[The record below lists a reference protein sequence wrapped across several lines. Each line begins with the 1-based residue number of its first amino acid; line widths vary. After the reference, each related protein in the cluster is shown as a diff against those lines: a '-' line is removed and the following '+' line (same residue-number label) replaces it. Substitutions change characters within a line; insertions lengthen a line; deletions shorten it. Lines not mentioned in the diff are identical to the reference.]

1 MTLAVC
7 ARTLQ
12 GQNGDTLG
20 GAEVTVRVNA
30 TGDLA
35 DIFADR
41 DGNTPAPNPITASA
55 TGTVEFYVTPGVYRL
70 EAIGAGGE
78 ETQVVDLGGVSVIPV
93 ATIAD
98 LQSLDT
104 APLPDGQQVSVA
116 ENGSTYLLDEAA
128 GEWTRSD
135 LDDRLGTAATAD
147 VTQSPTDTTSG
158 RLVRVQ
164 DGDGRYVLRNPA
176 SDDDNRLEAG
186 DLFSNS
192 DVSGGQLG
200 NVLLTAK
207 STTAAAGLVG
217 GALAFGRPDGS
228 SRRRGAVAVLQTSD
242 NANQTGLV
250 FFSAFGTTTT
260 NDLIAPRMVMDHLG
274 RLYLPGNRIFV
285 NNSLSDLSN
294 YADATADEV
303 WHEGNTT
310 VDGSGNIME
319 ASPILRLY
327 SDGLEEPNEPVG
339 GAFARESAGVYKITG
354 VYPLASKGW
363 QIRTPAD
370 VNGNKLV
377 AITEPEYDA
386 ATETLTVRTFDLLW
400 SEGRLVPG
408 DPMDIPEGEF
418 VMLRFDSPEE
428 EAA

>member
-98 LQSLDT
+98 LKALDT

-147 VTQSPTDTTSG
+147 VTQSPTDTTAG
-158 RLVRVQ
+158 RLLKV
-164 DGDGRYVLRNPA
+164 GDEGPTVLNGFGTAATEDDSRYVNVTDAQTIAGIKTFTGTVDVAELLVDGSPVGGGGLGVDQDWQDVSGSRTHSTSYQNTTGRPIEVA
-176 SDDDNRLEAG
+176 IRGRSSINAARTVQISSDDATWI
-186 DLFSNS
+186 DLFSIPS
-192 DVSGGQLG
+192 DGSNAIAGATFTVPDGWYYRVSG
-200 NVLLTAK
+200 
-207 STTAAAGLVG
+207 
-217 GALAFGRPDGS
+217 AL
-228 SRRRGAVAVLQTSD
+228 Q
-242 NANQTGLV
+242 
-250 FFSAFGTTTT
+250 
-260 NDLIAPRMVMDHLG
+260 
-274 RLYLPGNRIFV
+274 
-285 NNSLSDLSN
+285 NNSW
-294 YADATADEV
+294 AE
-303 WHEGNTT
+303 
-310 VDGSGNIME
+310 
-319 ASPILRLY
+319 LR
-327 SDGLEEPNEPVG
+327 
-339 GAFARESAGVYKITG
+339 
-354 VYPLASKGW
+354 
-363 QIRTPAD
+363 
-370 VNGNKLV
+370 
-377 AITEPEYDA
+377 
-386 ATETLTVRTFDLLW
+386 
-400 SEGRLVPG
+400 
-408 DPMDIPEGEF
+408 
-418 VMLRFDSPEE
+418 
-428 EAA
+428 